1 VTKTELAQMRQKW
14 EAFGSRL
21 KEGDGVE
28 GSLIGASFIIARSG
42 VTDVLALLDHFAEV
56 ERTARGL
63 VRGDD
68 EKRQLTS
75 ADCPYCPGPPHGWG
89 MGPDGLAELK
99 RRHDAGH
106 PDGN

>member
-1 VTKTELAQMRQKW
+1 MTEAELAEMRQKW

-63 VRGDD
+63 VRTAHPEVGKH
-68 EKRQLTS
+68 EVVRS
-75 ADCPYCPGPPHGWG
+75 WW
-89 MGPDGLAELK
+89 
-99 RRHDAGH
+99 DALVESLGS
-106 PDGN
+106 DT